1 MGLNGGVN
9 GKIEQIWLGSVK
21 EQCLSSQQLE
31 FLHLNGF
38 PISATVISFWS
49 VKIGISAG
57 LHPYKGQGDMN
68 FFFKNCFNVSYFD
81 L

>member
-38 PISATVISFWS
+38 PSRATVISFQS

-57 LHPYKGQGDMN
+57 LHPYKGQGDMK
-68 FFFKNCFNVSYFD
+68 FLKKKLF
-81 L
+81 

>member
-1 MGLNGGVN
+1 M
-9 GKIEQIWLGSVK
+9 K

-38 PISATVISFWS
+38 PSRATVISFQS

-68 FFFKNCFNVSYFD
+68 FKKKTVLRYFI
-81 L
+81 LIYSLIMIEIKIKC

>member
-1 MGLNGGVN
+1 M
-9 GKIEQIWLGSVK
+9 K

-38 PISATVISFWS
+38 PSRATAISFQS

-57 LHPYKGQGDMN
+57 LHPYKGQGDMK
-68 FFFKNCFNVSYFD
+68 FLKKKLF
-81 L
+81 